1 MSCLKLNK
9 NKIFKLFSAM
19 PDLEM
24 NPLLFKAFSPPTTS
38 HEETSFQRIQ
48 PYASLRKSKPPV
60 PPRLGT
66 DPVKRRCGESGLLKD
81 KSEPIYQVSVTYDA
95 STQQAKIQN
104 SWCVF
109 ETCPE
114 KFFEPKETHSQIVR
128 FCLFYNKISSNFA
141 LNFNFL
147 LIHIKF
153 WTL

>member
-19 PDLEM
+19 PDIEM

-66 DPVKRRCGESGLLKD
+66 DPLKRRFGENGSLKD
-81 KSEPIYQVSVTYDA
+81 VSEPVYQVSVAYDA
-95 STQQAKIQN
+95 STQRAKIQT
-104 SWCVF
+104 S
-109 ETCPE
+109 
-114 KFFEPKETHSQIVR
+114 
-128 FCLFYNKISSNFA
+128 
-141 LNFNFL
+141 
-147 LIHIKF
+147 
-153 WTL
+153 

>member
-1 MSCLKLNK
+1 LTVFIFSQISNKTIDFDFIYAVRIVLEMSCSKLNK

-24 NPLLFKAFSPPTTS
+24 NPLLFKAFSPPSTS

-66 DPVKRRCGESGLLKD
+66 DPVKRRFGESGLLKD

-95 STQQAKIQN
+95 SAQRAKIQN
-104 SWCVF
+104 S
-109 ETCPE
+109 
-114 KFFEPKETHSQIVR
+114 
-128 FCLFYNKISSNFA
+128 
-141 LNFNFL
+141 
-147 LIHIKF
+147 
-153 WTL
+153 

>member
-19 PDLEM
+19 PDIEM

-66 DPVKRRCGESGLLKD
+66 DPVKRRFGETGLLKD
-81 KSEPIYQVSVTYDA
+81 EFEPTYQVSVVYDA
-95 STQQAKIQN
+95 STQRAKIQN
-104 SWCVF
+104 S
-109 ETCPE
+109 
-114 KFFEPKETHSQIVR
+114 
-128 FCLFYNKISSNFA
+128 
-141 LNFNFL
+141 
-147 LIHIKF
+147 
-153 WTL
+153 

>member
-1 MSCLKLNK
+1 MTVFIFSQISNKTIDFDFIYAVRIVLEMSCSKLNK

-66 DPVKRRCGESGLLKD
+66 DPVKRRFGESGLLKD

-95 STQQAKIQN
+95 STQRAKIQN
-104 SWCVF
+104 S
-109 ETCPE
+109 
-114 KFFEPKETHSQIVR
+114 
-128 FCLFYNKISSNFA
+128 
-141 LNFNFL
+141 
-147 LIHIKF
+147 
-153 WTL
+153 

>member
-19 PDLEM
+19 PDIEM

-60 PPRLGT
+60 LPRLGT
-66 DPVKRRCGESGLLKD
+66 DPVKRRFGESGLLKD

-95 STQQAKIQN
+95 STQRAKIQN
-104 SWCVF
+104 S
-109 ETCPE
+109 
-114 KFFEPKETHSQIVR
+114 
-128 FCLFYNKISSNFA
+128 
-141 LNFNFL
+141 
-147 LIHIKF
+147 
-153 WTL
+153 